1 MPENLNSRFNKLRKQ
16 YSFPFVR
23 SIDMRAMGFSID
35 ELKWLEKHGYIK
47 RRDGIKGTIIQ
58 LVMDMPAETL

>member
-1 MPENLNSRFNKLRKQ
+1 
-16 YSFPFVR
+16 
-23 SIDMRAMGFSID
+23 MRAMGFSID

-58 LVMDMPAETL
+58 LVMDMPAETF